1 MPKLAEFLLGFQ
13 GPTAYGLVF
22 VILLACGFGVPI
34 PEDITLIA
42 AGILAYYKA
51 ADVWGMIL
59 VGLAGVMIGDGAM
72 FMLGRRYG
80 LAIAKKPF
88 IAKLL
93 PESTLTSVSEV
104 LKRRGNKIL
113 FAARF
118 MPGLRSPLF
127 FTAGALG
134 VPARIF
140 LFYDG
145 MAALISVPAIVYSVY
160 HFGHEMEAVIANIK
174 RANHGVVGVILLVS
188 AFFGIKWWIKRKR
201 SKSAKTPVAPEN
213 ADVDAA

>member
-13 GPTAYGLVF
+13 GPTAYALVF
-22 VILLACGFGVPI
+22 FILLACGFGIPI

-51 ADVWGMIL
+51 ADVWGMIAI
-59 VGLAGVMIGDGAM
+59 GLAGVMVGDGAM

-80 LAIAKKPF
+80 LAIAKKPI
-88 IAKLL
+88 IAKIL
-93 PESTLTSVSEV
+93 PEARIQYVSEV
-104 LKRRGNKIL
+104 LKKRGNKIL

-134 VPARIF
+134 VPTRVF
-140 LFYDG
+140 FCYDG
-145 MAALISVPAIVYSVY
+145 MAALISVPAIIYSVY
-160 HFGHEMEAVIANIK
+160 HFGHEMETIIATIRK
-174 RANHGVVGVILLVS
+174 ANHGIVLVILLVVG
-188 AFFGIKWWIKRKR
+188 FFVGKWWLLKRR
-201 SKSAKTPVAPEN
+201 ERIAKLASEKVNGT
-213 ADVDAA
+213 DAA